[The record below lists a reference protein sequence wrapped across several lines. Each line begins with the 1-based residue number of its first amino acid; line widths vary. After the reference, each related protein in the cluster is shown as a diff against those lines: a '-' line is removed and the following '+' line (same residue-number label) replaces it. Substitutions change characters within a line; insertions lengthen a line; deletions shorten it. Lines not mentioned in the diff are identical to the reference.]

1 MGLSLVCMNCPEN
14 GTDGPHTI
22 SVVLNEINHGEGLQ
36 QHYFV
41 GDFGGSRDIAAS
53 LLILPNLS
61 KTSVLEGGEGESCSR
76 SLAPHLRQI
85 ALFIACL
92 PAACLRLNDRLRRRD
107 EQPFPV
113 AEIAA

>member
-36 QHYFV
+36 QHYLV

-61 KTSVLEGGEGESCSR
+61 KTSSRGGGKLLT
-76 SLAPHLRQI
+76 LAPHLRQI

-92 PAACLRLNDRLRRRD
+92 LHVCG
-107 EQPFPV
+107 
-113 AEIAA
+113 

>member
-22 SVVLNEINHGEGLQ
+22 SLVLNEINHGREGLQ

-61 KTSVLEGGEGESCSR
+61 KTSSSEGRGKAAHAR
-76 SLAPHLRQI
+76 SLLICVKLPSSL
-85 ALFIACL
+85 LACCMS
-92 PAACLRLNDRLRRRD
+92 AV
-107 EQPFPV
+107 E
-113 AEIAA
+113 